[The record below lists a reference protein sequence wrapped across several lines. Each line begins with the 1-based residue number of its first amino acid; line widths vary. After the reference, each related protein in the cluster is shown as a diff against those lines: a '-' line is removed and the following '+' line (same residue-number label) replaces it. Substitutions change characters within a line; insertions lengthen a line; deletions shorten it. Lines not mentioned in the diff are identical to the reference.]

1 MHPSRPDAAT
11 PPQRL
16 VPVSLAYGDESL
28 RACDGRVAGESAAQ
42 RRSRCFRWL
51 PNLSVA
57 SKMPGCRRYVFGTL
71 QNEWSSVFLPF
82 IIFLSESRCF
92 SCVLLHTSPRLC
104 MEAKVS
110 SFGSRF
116 PLGTGVPENRSHTA
130 HGGFNTGAWFAV
142 GHTRTVPSPA
152 VSVHATAVRMCGRFQ
167 STCDPTHTRGWP
179 FKVAE

>member
-42 RRSRCFRWL
+42 RRSGCFWWL

-57 SKMPGCRRYVFGTL
+57 PKMPGCRRYVFGTL
-71 QNEWSSVFLPF
+71 QNEWSSIFLPF
-82 IIFLSESRCF
+82 IIFLIESRCF
-92 SCVLLHTSPRLC
+92 SSVLLHTSPRLC

-130 HGGFNTGAWFAV
+130 Q
-142 GHTRTVPSPA
+142 A
-152 VSVHATAVRMCGRFQ
+152 VSIPAPGSPWVTHARCLRQ
-167 STCDPTHTRGWP
+167 PCLSTPPRCACAGGSRAPVTQRIRAGGLS
-179 FKVAE
+179 K